1 LTASF
6 PNIIYIVAF
15 DRGRVEAALAEQ
27 GIPGR
32 TYLEKIIQV
41 GVDLPAVPVQV
52 LNRQILEAIDKALSQ
67 IANPGPFDKDVW
79 PEIFMEIIRPLIRNM
94 RDVRRYA
101 AAIPGTVRDLDGQ
114 IALADVLALEAVRVF
129 LPDVFS
135 HMHAA
140 VEALTTT
147 SDNYIGRGDPPHL
160 KAQINQ
166 LIEAGGNHGD
176 VVREMVARL
185 FSGSQ
190 WLIGGSHYGSNW
202 KNRWLRERSVA
213 HQDVFHLYLERVVGE
228 GLQAFTDAEQAWGRI
243 ADRSAF
249 DSYLR
254 SLDVERLEDVISSL
268 EAYEDKFA
276 PEHVVPGTIVLLNL
290 IPKLPERQRGML
302 DLDPRT
308 VVRRVVYRLLRS
320 LETPNN
326 VEEAVREVLPEVTT
340 LSAKAELIVLVGYRE
355 DAGHQLVSD
364 PVARQLEKDLRA
376 EVRSASVDA
385 LAGED
390 KLLHILLL
398 TKRDAEPP
406 EPTLKI
412 ADLPQMTLALL
423 KSARTEV
430 LSQAMGSWAVRRS
443 ARLAWDALI

>member
-1 LTASF
+1 MGIDT
-6 PNIIYIVAF
+6 
-15 DRGRVEAALAEQ
+15 RRKAERQ
-27 GIPGR
+27 WSNVV
-32 TYLEKIIQV
+32 V
-41 GVDLPAVPVQV
+41 GL
-52 LNRQILEAIDKALSQ
+52 
-67 IANPGPFDKDVW
+67 
-79 PEIFMEIIRPLIRNM
+79 
-94 RDVRRYA
+94 
-101 AAIPGTVRDLDGQ
+101 
-114 IALADVLALEAVRVF
+114 ALADVLALEAVRVF

-135 HMHAA
+135 HMYAA
-140 VEALTTT
+140 VGALTTT

-166 LIEAGGNHGD
+166 LIEAGGNHDD

-185 FSGSQ
+185 FPGAQ
-190 WLIGGSHYGSNW
+190 WLIGGPHYRSEGW
-202 KNRWLRERSVA
+202 KNRWLRERRVA
-213 HQDVFHLYLERVVGE
+213 HEDVFHLYLERVVGE
-228 GLQAFTDAEQAWGRI
+228 GLQAFTEAEQAWARM
-243 ADRSAF
+243 ADRLAF

-254 SLDVERLEDVISSL
+254 SLDAERLEDVISSL
-268 EAYEDKFA
+268 EAYEDRFA

-290 IPKLPERQRGML
+290 MPQLPERQRGIL

-320 LETPNN
+320 LKPPDKVK
-326 VEEAVREVLPEVTT
+326 VEEAVREILPEVTT

-355 DAGHQLVSD
+355 DAGHKLVSE
-364 PVARQLEKDLRA
+364 PVARQMEQSLRA
-376 EVRSASVDA
+376 DVRSASVDA

-390 KLLHILLL
+390 KLLYILLL
-398 TKRDAEPP
+398 TKRDAELT

-443 ARLAWDALI
+443 ARLAWDALIELYGNENILRKRIENLKDTQPEGVDELLDLAYKYLGGWRPRDFGDD